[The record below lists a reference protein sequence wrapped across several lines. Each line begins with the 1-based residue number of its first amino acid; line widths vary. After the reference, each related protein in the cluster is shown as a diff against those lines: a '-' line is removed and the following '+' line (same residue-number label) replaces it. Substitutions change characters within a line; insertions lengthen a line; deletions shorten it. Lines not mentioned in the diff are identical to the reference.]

1 MQYILTG
8 VVVLIISGL
17 AINLLSLAIESLCK
31 NVPEPHH
38 NSLTHAGPPR
48 PVAALG

>member
-17 AINLLSLAIESLCK
+17 AINLLWLAIESLCK
-31 NVPEPHH
+31 IFLNR
-38 NSLTHAGPPR
+38 TTIR
-48 PVAALG
+48 